1 MTRCMDGAG
10 GQKQKTVQLG
20 CLGWWLP
27 RWMDGAGWQK
37 QKISAARLLGMVPAS
52 MDGWLHVVGIG
63 LAAFEPFTRKL
74 GASEWEPFTRQPITH
89 L

>member
-10 GQKQKTVQLG
+10 GQKKN
-20 CLGWWLP
+20 
-27 RWMDGAGWQK
+27 
-37 QKISAARLLGMVPAS
+37 SAARLFGMVPAS

-74 GASEWEPFTRQPITH
+74 GASEW
-89 L
+89 